1 MMPTTR
7 NALGTQGGTT
17 GIKTCAL
24 LLLGG
29 LAVAGCGESHPNV
42 LLISV
47 DMLRPDH
54 LSCYGYRQPT
64 SPSIDALAK
73 EGVAF
78 DKNFASSS
86 WTLPSHAAMFTS
98 LPDSLHGCTDTD
110 RSLDPSAVTLAERFQ
125 AFGYETAGFFS
136 GEYLHPAFGL
146 GQGFE
151 RYVDCTSYAAMT
163 SGKPVNE
170 WAMDK
175 DVMEASHRDDP
186 GATTYSEFKGWLEK
200 RSKRP
205 FFAFV
210 HFWDVHFDFTPPPPY
225 DTKFDPG
232 YTGPIDGKNFFFD
245 NDRYKAGMD
254 PKDLQHLLALYDGEI
269 AWTDSLIGKIR
280 ADLEKQGLLENT
292 VIALTSDH
300 GTEFFEHGSKAHRMT
315 LYDEVIRTPLVI
327 RYPKSLPQGRRVAEL
342 SRGVDVGPTL
352 IELAGFPVPQDVYGQ
367 SLLPTLGGKDGAG
380 GGAPGGSKV
389 AMNRVVGR
397 AVSELDS
404 LGQHLRAVRTQ
415 KWKLVDDIGNGED
428 HWYFDLQKDPGELT
442 QLRDF
447 DSELGKKAVAG
458 YEEEVQALNAFSDT
472 HPVPA
477 AHGAAAP
484 TLPSSVQKEL
494 KRHGYVGDDE
504 ESASKGS
511 GSAGKG
517 SSASPPDSPANPP
530 KK

>member
-7 NALGTQGGTT
+7 GAQGTIGRTIGL
-17 GIKTCAL
+17 CVL
-24 LLLGG
+24 LIGSV
-29 LAVAGCGESHPNV
+29 AAAGCGESHPNV

-86 WTLPSHAAMFTS
+86 WTLPSHAAIFTS

-125 AFGYETAGFFS
+125 ALGYETAGFFS

-151 RYVDCTSYAAMT
+151 RYVDCTSYAAMMD
-163 SGKPVNE
+163 GKPTSE

-175 DVMEASHRDDP
+175 DVMAASHRDDP
-186 GATTYSEFKGWLEK
+186 GAKTYSEFATWLDH
-200 RSKRP
+200 RSSKP

-232 YTGPIDGKNFFFD
+232 YQGPIDGKDFFFD
-245 NDRYKAGMD
+245 SDRYNAKMA
-254 PKDLQHLLALYDGEI
+254 PKDFQHLLALYDGEI

-280 ADLEKQGLLENT
+280 ADLEKKGLLENT

-327 RYPKSLPQGRRVAEL
+327 RYPKSLPQGKRVEEL
-342 SRGVDVGPTL
+342 SRGIDLGPTL

-367 SLLPTLGGKDGAG
+367 SLLATLGSKDGVG
-380 GGAPGGSKV
+380 GGAPGGTGK
-389 AMNRVVGR
+389 AMNRVVAR

-404 LGQHLRAVRTQ
+404 LGQHLRCVRTQ
-415 KWKLVDDIGNGED
+415 KWKLVDDVGGGED
-428 HWYFDLQKDPGELT
+428 HWYFDLQKDPGELNK
-442 QLRDF
+442 LRDF

-458 YEEEVQALNAFSDT
+458 YEEEIRSLNAFSEA
-472 HPVPA
+472 HAVPA
-477 AHGAAAP
+477 ARGAMAP
-484 TLPSSVQKEL
+484 TLPSEVQKGL
-494 KRHGYVGDDE
+494 RKNGYVGDE
-504 ESASKGS
+504 EDARKDSA
-511 GSAGKG
+511 
-517 SSASPPDSPANPP
+517 ANPP